1 MVGGA
6 DYAESQFNRA
16 AKAKRQPGSAFKPFV
31 YVAALRSGLTP
42 STIRN
47 DGPVR
52 IGNWTPENYEKK
64 YRGEVTLAT
73 ALANSLNTI
82 AAQLVM
88 EVGPERVTQVAHRMG
103 IESELQNNA
112 SIALGTSEVSLME
125 LTASYAPFMN
135 GGYKATPHIVKRI
148 SDADGKVLY
157 ENRYDNRRAC

>member
-1 MVGGA
+1 MLQGDGKKQGASQAALVSIDGTGAIRAVVGGA

-31 YVAALRSGLTP
+31 YVAALESGLTP
-42 STIRN
+42 YTVRN
-47 DGPVR
+47 DAPVR

-88 EVGPERVTQVAHRMG
+88 EVGPDRVTQVAHRMG

-125 LTASYAPFMN
+125 LTASYAP
-135 GGYKATPHIVKRI
+135 
-148 SDADGKVLY
+148 S
-157 ENRYDNRRAC
+157 